1 MFYVSWNE
9 IALMW
14 KVLSVELIRH
24 FSQRNCLR
32 PDGARCENV
41 VMITFPFDSHSQK
54 IIIICQ
60 QEAYQNFPGN
70 FI

>member
-41 VMITFPFDSHSQK
+41 VMITFPLERLKDLCDSD
-54 IIIICQ
+54 CDAR
-60 QEAYQNFPGN
+60 E
-70 FI
+70 